1 MTQQV
6 EAMPV
11 VADERGDADRPDRP
25 KGNNQFNMVQRIR
38 REIAEMLAAKKRG
51 FSADD
56 YQLLGRLGILD
67 EDDRIELIE
76 GEIVL
81 MSPIGSR
88 HAACVKMLNVEFR
101 DNLGGQAIV
110 SLQDPIRLGDDS
122 EPQPDVALLRPRDD
136 FYAGAHPGPDDILLL
151 IEVADSSL
159 NYDRRRTAETYAK
172 HRIPEVW
179 IANLAD
185 DWVERYRNPAEG
197 EYADVRQFSRGE
209 RISPALLPDVE
220 LAVDDILP

>member
-1 MTQQV
+1 MTQQA
-6 EAMPV
+6 ETGA
-11 VADERGDADRPDRP
+11 AIAERRERSQELEVDR
-25 KGNNQFNMVQRIR
+25 QFKMVQDIR
-38 REIAEMLAAKKRG
+38 REIVAMLAAKKRG

-56 YQLLGRLGILD
+56 YQRLGMEGILH
-67 EDDRIELIE
+67 EDDRIELID

-81 MSPIGSR
+81 VSPIGSR

-101 DNLGGQAIV
+101 DSLGGQAIV

-122 EPQPDVALLRPRDD
+122 EPQPDVALLRPRND
-136 FYAGAHPGPDDILLL
+136 FYASAHPGPDDVLLL
-151 IEVADSSL
+151 IEVADTSL
-159 NYDRRRTAETYAK
+159 ERDRQKTAETYAK

-179 IANLAD
+179 IANLSD
-185 DWVERYRNPAEG
+185 DLVERYRNPAEG

-220 LAVDDILP
+220 LAIDDILP